1 MGASALPVS
10 LQSKLSSRT
19 QGFSPLKALGANLSL
34 SVPLLTTHAY
44 LSWTDVVHECSLRN
58 IIFVLFLLRW
68 TKKSFYLLRG
78 HGLFGILY
86 LAYSHIYKT
95 TYKLLLQAPGVR
107 SQIDKQVATAVT
119 DIENK
124 IASQGPGV
132 TRYLTIPPEP
142 WTSEQL
148 KAELGQLADMKRTR
162 WEDGKVSGAVY
173 HGGQQLLHLQATA
186 MEMFGVANPI
196 HPDVFPGVRKMEAEV
211 VAMV

>member
-78 HGLFGILY
+78 HGLLGTLY

-124 IASQGPGV
+124 IAPQGPGV